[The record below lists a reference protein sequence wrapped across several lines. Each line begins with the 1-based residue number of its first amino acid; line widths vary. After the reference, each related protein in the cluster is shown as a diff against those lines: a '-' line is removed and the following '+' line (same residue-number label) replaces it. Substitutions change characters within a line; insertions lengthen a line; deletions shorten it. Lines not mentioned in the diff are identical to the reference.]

1 MRFSEFKFK
10 EVINE
15 KDCKRL
21 GCVNDLEFNC
31 KTGCIEALVVPGP
44 ARFCGMF
51 GRDGDIIIPFKCV
64 CQIGDDIILV
74 CIDVKECTTK
84 CSGKDHFKDN
94 FLGF

>member
-1 MRFSEFKFK
+1 MRISDLRCK

-21 GCVNDLEFNC
+21 GFVSDIEFNP
-31 KTGCIEALVVPGP
+31 KTGCVECFIVPGP
-44 ARFCGMF
+44 AKFCGMF
-51 GRDGDIIIPFKCV
+51 GRDSEFVIPFKNV

-74 CIDVKECTTK
+74 CIEEKGCIKKNEF
-84 CSGKDHFKDN
+84 KDSFKDN

>member
-1 MRFSEFKFK
+1 MKCK

-21 GCVNDLEFNC
+21 GFVSDIEFDV
-31 KTGCIEALVVPGP
+31 KTGCVRAFIVPGP
-44 ARFCGMF
+44 ARFCGVF
-51 GRDGDIIIPFKCV
+51 GRDTEIVIPFKNV

-74 CIDVKECTTK
+74 CIDDKECTK
-84 CSGKDHFKDN
+84 KEQPKECCKDN

>member
-1 MRFSEFKFK
+1 MRLCELKCK

-21 GCVNDLEFNC
+21 GFVSDIEFNE
-31 KTGCIEALVVPGP
+31 KTGCIESFVVPGP
-44 ARFCGMF
+44 AKFCGMF
-51 GRDGDIIIPFKCV
+51 GREGEFVIPFKNV

-74 CIDVKECTTK
+74 CIEEKGCIRKIESRDF
-84 CSGKDHFKDN
+84 FKDN